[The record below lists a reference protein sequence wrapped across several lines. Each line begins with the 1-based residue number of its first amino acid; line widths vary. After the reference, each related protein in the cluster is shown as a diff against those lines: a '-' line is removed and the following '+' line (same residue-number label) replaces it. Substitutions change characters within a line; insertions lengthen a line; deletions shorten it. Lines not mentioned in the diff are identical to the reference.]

1 MLGVYLTAHPLD
13 EYAEL
18 WQSSVTAKTTD
29 FVVDPETGVS
39 PVRDGSRQVIGG
51 LISGKTI
58 KNTKNNQVM
67 AFVTIEDLV
76 GSVEVI
82 CFPRDY
88 EKYRNLLNPEEKVFV
103 QGRVSVSDDDV
114 TGKLICEQIV
124 PFFREEKTLWVRYAD
139 KAAYDADI
147 ASLMLDL
154 GSSEGEDEVKIYLG
168 KEKQMRCLGPNWRVR
183 ADEGLADTIRSRL
196 GEENVKIVTK
206 PLKTSA
212 VKLK

>member
-1 MLGVYLTAHPLD
+1 MTY
-13 EYAEL
+13 
-18 WQSSVTAKTTD
+18 S
-29 FVVDPETGVS
+29 
-39 PVRDGSRQVIGG
+39 
-51 LISGKTI
+51 
-58 KNTKNNQVM
+58 
-67 AFVTIEDLV
+67 
-76 GSVEVI
+76 
-82 CFPRDY
+82 
-88 EKYRNLLNPEEKVFV
+88 
-103 QGRVSVSDDDV
+103 
-114 TGKLICEQIV
+114 
-124 PFFREEKTLWVRYAD
+124 WVLSTN
-139 KAAYDADI
+139 ADI

>member
-1 MLGVYLTAHPLD
+1 M
-13 EYAEL
+13 
-18 WQSSVTAKTTD
+18 
-29 FVVDPETGVS
+29 
-39 PVRDGSRQVIGG
+39 
-51 LISGKTI
+51 
-58 KNTKNNQVM
+58 
-67 AFVTIEDLV
+67 TIEDLV

-88 EKYRNLLNPEEKVFV
+88 EKYRNLLNPDEKVFV

-114 TGKLICEQIV
+114 SGKLICEQIV
-124 PFFREEKTLWVRYAD
+124 PFFREERTLWVRYAD

-147 ASLMLDL
+147 ASLMLDI
-154 GSSEGEDEVKIYLG
+154 GSSEGEDQVKIYLG
-168 KEKQMRCLGPNWRVR
+168 KEKQMRCLGANWKVR
-183 ADEGLADTIRSRL
+183 ADEALADIIRSRL